1 MGTPVPPTHLVVW
14 RSTTVDSG
22 GLCVMMA
29 GLQQTLVWP
38 AVSLGFLLLVPPG
51 PQAVLEGEAFVLYVQ
66 GTRLPWA
73 TGCSLRDSD
82 QLWVML
88 HNQRLCYITK
98 DYSDQEE

>member
-1 MGTPVPPTHLVVW
+1 MDGGELSVMTFGTP
-14 RSTTVDSG
+14 
-22 GLCVMMA
+22 
-29 GLQQTLVWP
+29 QILVWP
-38 AVSLGFLLLVPPG
+38 VISLGFLLLVPPG